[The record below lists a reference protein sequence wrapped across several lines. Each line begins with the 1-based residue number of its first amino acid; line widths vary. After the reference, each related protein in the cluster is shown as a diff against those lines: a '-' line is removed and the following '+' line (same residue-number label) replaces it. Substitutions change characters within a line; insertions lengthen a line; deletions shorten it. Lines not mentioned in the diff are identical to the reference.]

1 MFDNISM
8 KLKDKREA
16 LEAALDIIAFE
27 GMDRLSMQS
36 LADKLG
42 MNKSSFYHWFSSKDE
57 IIDMIFTEGH
67 KTLMSK
73 GFRLTLDGSP
83 EEVLTRAASEWQSI
97 FTDDAVLPYLRAI
110 YSLKF
115 SDPRAE
121 EEARAIKLMIE
132 SQIDVL
138 ISSLGYQDQFLSSLF
153 SSLLLQKL
161 ESELEGNHEDIE
173 DRAKR
178 FAMLLGKLE
187 ERK

>member
-1 MFDNISM
+1 M
-8 KLKDKREA
+8 KVNGRKDI
-16 LEAALDIIAFE
+16 LDAALDILAFE
-27 GMDRLSMQS
+27 GLDRLSMES
-36 LADKLG
+36 LARRLG
-42 MNKSSFYHWFSSKDE
+42 INKSSLYHWFRSKGE
-57 IIDMIFTEGH
+57 IVDAVFTEGH
-67 KTLMSK
+67 RALMSK

-83 EEVLTRAASEWQSI
+83 EEVLTKAASEWQSI
-97 FTDDAVLPYLRAI
+97 FTDDTVLPYLRAI

-138 ISSLGYQDQFLSSLF
+138 ISSLGCHDRFLPSLF

-173 DRAKR
+173 AHARR
-178 FAMLLGKLE
+178 FAMMLATTDGLQHP
-187 ERK
+187 

>member
-1 MFDNISM
+1 M
-8 KLKDKREA
+8 KVNGRKDI
-16 LEAALDIIAFE
+16 LDAALDILAFE
-27 GMDRLSMQS
+27 GLDRLSMES
-36 LADKLG
+36 LARKLG
-42 MNKSSFYHWFSSKDE
+42 MNKSSLYHWFRSKDD

-83 EEVLTRAASEWQSI
+83 EEILTRAASEWQSI

-115 SDPRAE
+115 SEPRAE
-121 EEARAIKLMIE
+121 GEARAIKLMIE

-173 DRAKR
+173 DYAKR
-178 FAMLLGKLE
+178 FAMLLGKLN

>member
-1 MFDNISM
+1 M
-8 KLKDKREA
+8 KVNGRKDI
-16 LEAALDIIAFE
+16 LDAALDILAFD
-27 GMDRLSMQS
+27 GLDRLSMES
-36 LADKLG
+36 LARKLG
-42 MNKSSFYHWFSSKDE
+42 MNKSSLYHWFRSKDD
-57 IIDMIFTEGH
+57 IIEMIFTEGH

-173 DRAKR
+173 GCAKR
-178 FAMLLGKLE
+178 FAMLLGKLD

>member
-1 MFDNISM
+1 M
-8 KLKDKREA
+8 KVNGRKDI
-16 LEAALDIIAFE
+16 LDAALDILAFD
-27 GMDRLSMQS
+27 GLDRLSMES
-36 LADKLG
+36 LARKLG
-42 MNKSSFYHWFSSKDE
+42 MNKSSLYHWFRSKDD
-57 IIDMIFTEGH
+57 IIEMIFTEGH

-173 DRAKR
+173 DCTKR
-178 FAMLLGKLE
+178 FAMLLGKLD

>member
-1 MFDNISM
+1 M
-8 KLKDKREA
+8 KINGRKDI
-16 LEAALDIIAFE
+16 LDAALDILAFE
-27 GMDRLSMQS
+27 GLDRLSTES
-36 LADKLG
+36 LARRLG
-42 MNKSSFYHWFSSKDE
+42 INKSSLYHWFRSKDE
-57 IIDMIFTEGH
+57 IIDALFTEGH
-67 KTLMSK
+67 RALMSK

-121 EEARAIKLMIE
+121 EEARAIRLMIE

-161 ESELEGNHEDIE
+161 ESELEGKHEDIE
-173 DRAKR
+173 EYAKR
-178 FAMLLGKLE
+178 FATMLATTDGLQHP
-187 ERK
+187 